1 MIELAMP
8 AGSMQ
13 CALVAFRDGADAIYL
28 GLKSYSAR
36 KSAVNFSIDE
46 YSKIYRFAK
55 DNNKKVYVTINTVIY
70 DAQIEKVIKLLKQ
83 IQIIGSDGIIVQD
96 LGLAKIIKEHFSD
109 LELHGST
116 QLAVHSVDGVIAMK
130 NIGFSRVVLSRELS
144 IEEIE
149 KIRIACPDIELKVFI
164 HGALC
169 YGFSGLCM
177 ASRIITNR
185 SANAGACAQICRT
198 WFSTK
203 DKDGY
208 FFSMKDLNAGDSI
221 KKLQDINI
229 DSLKVEGRMKSP
241 AYVSAVTKYY
251 RAIIDNKPYKHL
263 LDAVKISFSR
273 ESSKAWLD
281 DFNNKDRSSLIVNS
295 YPSHKGVKCA
305 EVLDIV
311 QIRNNYY
318 AYLDLYSD
326 IAIHDGIMYLKKP
339 FNTEIE
345 EPFKFS
351 VNSILDNNYNSIKN
365 SQNLRKVYL
374 LLSDRENSLEIGDSL
389 YLIKKHDQDEKLI
402 NTDRLVFTKNYS
414 SANFIIEDDC
424 LIVKSKLRFINEI
437 EIKSS
442 INIEKSNRE
451 FDYSKKIE
459 DIFKQSDDSFFE
471 INSINIINNSSLD
484 MKNIFLPLSVIKEMR
499 RNFYKEI
506 EEKLKLFIEASIDFD
521 LNEEKLVL
529 ENLPL
534 RKHLNIKRI
543 PFFQIVPTEINELV
557 NIDDKYYLPLPAV
570 FFNEEDQKKNLK
582 IIISKLIEKKLIN
595 KVYFGLNNIAHLQ
608 WLDPYQVN
616 VFADIYFYLANRE
629 AARLLLNTNNRI
641 VGAYLFLETVVGD
654 VSLWPFLPTKVEKD
668 YLPPL
673 FISRSNFN
681 YDSLKNTNIIEDSE
695 IEIYQRDKE
704 YEVITKGDLTYLIKK
719 N

>member
-36 KSAVNFSIDE
+36 KSAVNFSIEE
-46 YSKIYRFAK
+46 YSKIFRFAK
-55 DNNKKVYVTINTVIY
+55 ENNKKVYVTINTVLY

-96 LGLAKIIKEHFSD
+96 LGLAKIIKEHFPD

-116 QLAVHSVDGVIAMK
+116 QLAVHSIDGVISMK
-130 NIGFSRVVLSRELS
+130 KIGFTRVVLSRELS
-144 IEEIE
+144 IDEIE
-149 KIRIACPDIELKVFI
+149 KIRVACPDIELKVFI

-198 WFSTK
+198 WFSTN

-208 FFSMKDLNAGDSI
+208 FFSMKDLNAGESI

-251 RAIIDNKPYKHL
+251 RSIIDNKPYKHL
-263 LDAVKISFSR
+263 LDSVKISFSR
-273 ESSKAWLD
+273 ESSRAWLD
-281 DFNNKDRSSLIVNS
+281 DYNNKNRPSLIVNS
-295 YPSHKGVKCA
+295 YPSHKGIECA
-305 EVLDIV
+305 KVIDII
-311 QIRNNYY
+311 QIKNNYY

-339 FNTEIE
+339 YNTDIE

-351 VNSILDNNYNSIKN
+351 VSSILDNDYKSIKN
-365 SQNLRKVYL
+365 SLNLKNVYL
-374 LLSDRENSLEIGDSL
+374 LLSDREHSLEIGDSL
-389 YLIKKHDQDEKLI
+389 FLIKKHNQDEKII
-402 NTDRLVFTKNYS
+402 NTDRLEFTKNSS
-414 SANFIIEDDC
+414 SANFIIENDC
-424 LIVKSKLRFINEI
+424 LIVESKLKFLNEI
-437 EIKSS
+437 KIKYP
-442 INIEKSNRE
+442 INIEKSNKE
-451 FDYSKKIE
+451 FDYTKKIE
-459 DIFKQSDDSFFE
+459 DIFKQSNDSFFE
-471 INSINIINNSSLD
+471 INSINIINNSSLEIR
-484 MKNIFLPLSVIKEMR
+484 NIFLPLSVIKEMR
-499 RNFYKEI
+499 RTFYQEI
-506 EEKLKLFIEASIDFD
+506 EEKLNLFIESPIDLD
-521 LNEEKLVL
+521 INEETMSL
-529 ENLPL
+529 EPLPQ
-534 RKHLNIKRI
+534 RKYLNVQRL
-543 PFFQIVPTEINELV
+543 PYFQIVPTSIEDLV
-557 NIDDKYYLPLPAV
+557 NIDNKYFLPLPAV
-570 FFNEEDQKKNLK
+570 FFNEEKQKQNLK
-582 IIISKLIEKKLIN
+582 IIIEKLSEENLID

-608 WLDPYQVN
+608 WLSPYKVN
-616 VFADIYFYLANRE
+616 VYADIYFYLANRE
-629 AARLLLNTNNRI
+629 SARLLLSTNIRLT
-641 VGAYLFLETVVGD
+641 GAYLFLETVVGD
-654 VSLWPFLPTKVEKD
+654 LTLWPFEPTRVEKD
-668 YLPPL
+668 YTPPL

-681 YDSLKNTNIIEDSE
+681 YDSLKNTNIIEDTE
-695 IEIYQRDKE
+695 TIINQRDNE
-704 YEVITKGDLTYLIKK
+704 YVVISKGEFTYLFKK